1 MGRKGVS
8 KRKPKQQKSS
18 SDGNHSG
25 SASKPSGGNAVAM
38 LVKDKSAPL
47 NTGGTNPSA
56 GSNKNRNKGN

>member
-18 SDGNHSG
+18 SNGNTS
-25 SASKPSGGNAVAM
+25 SNASTRSGGNAVAA
-38 LVKDKSAPL
+38 LVKDTGAPL
-47 NTGGTNPSA
+47 NRGGPNPSA

>member
-18 SDGNHSG
+18 SNGNTSG
-25 SASKPSGGNAVAM
+25 SASTRSGGNAVAA

-47 NTGGTNPSA
+47 NTGGMNPSA
-56 GSNKNRNKGN
+56 GFNKKHKKGK

>member
-18 SDGNHSG
+18 SNTNA
-25 SASKPSGGNAVAM
+25 SASTRSGGNAVAA
-38 LVKDKSAPL
+38 LVKDTGAPL
-47 NTGGTNPSA
+47 NRGGPKPSS